1 MVWSWN
7 RSGRIDTFEFEKVD
21 NQDINISLGK
31 LECLVTG
38 GTLTYS
44 YFSELK
50 VSGSL
55 DVINAPSNMAEDSYL
70 IRI

>member
-1 MVWSWN
+1 MVWNWN
-7 RSGRIDTFEFEKVD
+7 KSGRIDSFEFEKVD
-21 NQDINISLGK
+21 NQDINVSLGK

-44 YFSELK
+44 YFSDLK

-55 DVINAPSNMAEDSYL
+55 SVINAPSNMAEDSYL
-70 IRI
+70 IRV